1 MNRKYLPLLLIA
13 ICIPFLQSCALA
25 QSQPQTTGESA
36 PEANVQ
42 QTLSE
47 AGQDLGQSARD
58 ALKAVSAGDFRT
70 AAGKL
75 GDLLLGCAIPAMTAL
90 IALIIAYFVASFLA
104 RLASTPI
111 RSRVDET
118 LGRFIGKVI
127 YYVIMVSALLG
138 VLQFFGIGVTSFA
151 AVLASAGFAIGLAFQ
166 GTLSNFSSGV
176 MLLVFRP
183 FAVGDVITAAGITA
197 KVNEIDLFT
206 TTFDTPD
213 NRRIIVPN
221 GMISSGIIENVTH
234 HTERR
239 VEVPVGVE
247 YSADIDHTREV
258 LISAAE
264 SVEGVI
270 EGEGRGI
277 QVSLSELADSSVN
290 WTVRGWFPSADF
302 WSKRQEL
309 IRAIKMHLD
318 QAGIGIP
325 FPQMD
330 VRVAKLEELG
340 NQ

>member
-1 MNRKYLPLLLIA
+1 MNRTYLPLLLIA
-13 ICIPFLQSCALA
+13 ICIPFMEACALA
-25 QSQPQTTGESA
+25 QTPQQSTAEPA
-36 PEANVQ
+36 AEASIK
-42 QTLSE
+42 QTVSG
-47 AGQDLGQSARD
+47 AGQDISQD
-58 ALKAVSAGDFRT
+58 AKQALEALSAGDYRA

-75 GDLLLGCAIPAMTAL
+75 GDILLSCAIPAITAL
-90 IALIIAYFVASFLA
+90 IVMIVAYFVAAFVA
-104 RLASTPI
+104 RIASTPV

-118 LGRFIGKVI
+118 LGRFVGKVI
-127 YYVIMVSALLG
+127 YYVIMISAVLG
-138 VLQFFGIGVTSFA
+138 VLQYFGIGVTSFA

-221 GMISSGIIENVTH
+221 GMIAGGIIENVTH
-234 HTERR
+234 HEVRR
-239 VEVPVGVE
+239 AEVLVGVD
-247 YSADIDHTREV
+247 YAADIDRTRDV
-258 LISAAE
+258 LTSAAE

-277 QVSLSELADSSVN
+277 QVNLTELADSSVN
-290 WTVRGWFPSADF
+290 WAVRAWFPASDY
-302 WSKRQEL
+302 WPKRQEL

-318 QAGIGIP
+318 EAGIGIP

-330 VRVAKLEELG
+330 VRVAKLEQL
-340 NQ
+340 